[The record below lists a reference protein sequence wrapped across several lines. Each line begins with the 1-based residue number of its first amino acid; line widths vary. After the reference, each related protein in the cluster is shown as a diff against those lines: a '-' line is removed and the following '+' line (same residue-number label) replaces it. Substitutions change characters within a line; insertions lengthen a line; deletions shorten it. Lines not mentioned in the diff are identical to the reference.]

1 MATVTDVLDLARSQL
16 GVCENPMGSNSGTPY
31 HAWYGVYSQG
41 WQWCAI
47 FVTWVLHHVDP
58 ELFWG
63 LRTAYSGDF
72 LRVGRIHRREID
84 ISEIAPGDIC
94 IWDQPIGGI
103 TDHIGFVES
112 VTAITFTTIE
122 GNSGDCVR
130 RNRDRPRKQTSK
142 CHYYFVRPNYSTPK
156 PATQEAEMALVTS
169 GARTSSF
176 GAIFYIGEMGHEQWD
191 VWAKVQNPTAQ
202 QIAARV
208 VAVTNDVPHVPKV
221 MNVGP
226 NQIVQVQVGKEMGCK
241 GNTLVTVE
249 PSVPAVVTFD
259 HRPTA

>member
-1 MATVTDVLDLARSQL
+1 MATAHDVLNLARAQL
-16 GVCENPMGSNSGTPY
+16 GVAENPVGSNSGTPY
-31 HAWYGVYSQG
+31 HAWYGPESEG

-47 FVTWVLHHVDP
+47 FVDWVFWHIDP
-58 ELFWG
+58 ALIHR
-63 LRTAYSGDF
+63 LKSAYSGDY
-72 LRVGRIHRREID
+72 LTIGRRNNEEI
-84 ISEIAPGDIC
+84 SAPVPGAIAVMDYGD
-94 IWDQPIGGI
+94 GGI
-103 TDHIGFVES
+103 TDHIGIVES
-112 VTAITFTTIE
+112 VSGDSMTLIE
-122 GNSGDCVR
+122 GNHN
-130 RNRDRPRKQTSK
+130 NRVERVTRSLGGSTRFWYVLPK
-142 CHYYFVRPNYSTPK
+142 YSTPK
-156 PATQEAEMALVTS
+156 PKQQEAEMALVTS

>member
-156 PATQEAEMALVTS
+156 PATQEVEMATVTS
-169 GARTSSF
+169 GVPTTSF
-176 GAIFYIGEMGHEQWD
+176 GGIFQVGTMDGRPWD
-191 VWAKVQNPTAQ
+191 VWAKAQNPTSKP
-202 QIAARV
+202 IDV
-208 VAVTNDVPHVPKV
+208 EFSCTTNDSHEVVTVSVP
-221 MNVGP
+221 P
-226 NQIVQVQVGKEMGCK
+226 NQIVQKQASKDLK
-241 GNTLVTVE
+241 ARGNSLIVVRPKVAAIVTL
-249 PSVPAVVTFD
+249 D
-259 HRPTA
+259 HRPSK